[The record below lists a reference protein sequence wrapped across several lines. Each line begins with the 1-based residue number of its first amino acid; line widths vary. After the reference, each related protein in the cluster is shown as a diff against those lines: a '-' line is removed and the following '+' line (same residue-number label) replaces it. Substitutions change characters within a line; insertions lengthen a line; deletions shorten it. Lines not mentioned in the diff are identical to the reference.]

1 MKRTTTITITPLL
14 HFASSLFF
22 VVLLKSVLAD
32 SSYQEKKLLD
42 LQSFQLKH
50 LHHNALATCFSHKSS
65 RKEDSTRLEIKH
77 KDFCFKKS
85 TDPYL
90 RLKQRLILDTKQVQ
104 FLQSQIR
111 KSISTKTQKQSDTRI
126 PITSG
131 TRLQILN
138 YVITMNLGG
147 KNMTVIVDTG
157 SDLTWV
163 QCQPCKSCYTQN
175 EPLYNPTTSVTYRP
189 IPCNSSDCRSFQDAS
204 GNPGP
209 CGYRQSGCNYLVN
222 YGDGSYTRGELGKE
236 RVILGKAMINKFV
249 FGCGR
254 SNKGLFGGASGLMG
268 LGNSAL
274 SFVTQTSNQFGGVF
288 SYCLP
293 SSDLGDSGSLNLGGN
308 YSMYKNVTPISYTK
322 MVHSPGLSTFY
333 MLNLTGIRVGG
344 VGLNSTSFGQNGVLL
359 DSGTVITRLPPSVY
373 TALKA
378 EFVKQF
384 SGFPEAPA
392 FSILDT
398 CFNLSTYKEVNI
410 PTVQMAFEGN
420 AELNVH
426 VNGIFYFVKPD
437 ASQICLAFASL
448 MYEDEIAIIGNYQQQ
463 NLRVVYD
470 TKQFVVGFAEE
481 ECSFD

>member
-1 MKRTTTITITPLL
+1 MKEIVKIMWVLFVSLL
-14 HFASSLFF
+14 
-22 VVLLKSVLAD
+22 VVLLNGVLVE
-32 SSYQEKKLLD
+32 SLFEEKKVLNLEG
-42 LQSFQLKH
+42 FQWRH
-50 LHHNALATCFSHKSS
+50 LHHNDIASCFSHKSTK
-65 RKEDSTRLEIKH
+65 KEDSTTLQIKH
-77 KDFCFKKS
+77 RDFCFKKI

-90 RLKQRLILDTKQVQ
+90 RQEERLILDNKQVQ

-111 KSISTKTQKQSDTRI
+111 KSTSDKTQTVSDTQI

-138 YVITMNLGG
+138 YVVTMNLGG

-163 QCQPCKSCYTQN
+163 QCLPCRSCYTQH
-175 EPLYNPTTSVTYRP
+175 EPLFNPTTSVTYRP
-189 IPCNSSDCRSFQDAS
+189 IPCNSSDCQSFQDAS
-204 GNPGP
+204 GSPGP
-209 CGYRQSGCNYLVN
+209 CGYRQSACNYVVN
-222 YGDGSYTRGELGKE
+222 YGDGSYTRGELGKDQLK
-236 RVILGKAMINKFV
+236 LGTASINNFV

-274 SFVTQTSNQFGGVF
+274 SLITQTSNQFGGVF

-293 SSDLGDSGSLNLGGN
+293 SSDLGDSGSLTLGGN
-308 YSMYKNVTPISYTK
+308 YSAYKNSTQISFTR

-333 MLNLTGIRVGG
+333 MLNLTGLSIGG
-344 VGLNSTSFGQNGVLL
+344 VGLNSTNFGQNGVLL

-384 SGFPEAPA
+384 SGFPVAPG

-398 CFNLSTYKEVNI
+398 CFNLSTYKEVDI
-410 PTVQMAFEGN
+410 PTVKLQFEGN
-420 AELNVH
+420 AELNVD
-426 VNGIFYFVKPD
+426 VNGVFYFVKAD
-437 ASQICLAFASL
+437 ASQTCLAFASL
-448 MYEDEIAIIGNYQQQ
+448 MYEDEIAIIGNYQQK

-470 TKQFVVGFAEE
+470 TKQSLVGFAEE
-481 ECSFD
+481 ECTFE